1 MSGPQITITL
11 VRSLIGV
18 PDSQRKIVKGLGLR
32 RPSSRVVRPDTPE
45 VRGMI
50 RKVTHLVSVEDPGGK
65 G

>member
-18 PDSQRKIVKGLGLR
+18 PDSQRKTVKGLGLR

-45 VRGMI
+45 IRGMI
-50 RKVTHLVSVEDPGGK
+50 RKVTHLVSVEAPGGK

>member
-1 MSGPQITITL
+1 MSGSQITITL

-45 VRGMI
+45 VRG
-50 RKVTHLVSVEDPGGK
+50 
-65 G
+65 